1 MERSLPGKSI
11 PLMMEKF
18 REGFI
23 WSSSQNELTYAKFDP
38 VQKDLI
44 FEPILI
50 KSPGIGGNLSIK
62 PLKN

>member
-1 MERSLPGKSI
+1 MI
-11 PLMMEKF
+11 EKF

-38 VQKDLI
+38 VQKDLT